1 MTVLMIQS
9 HYQEPF
15 GMTAPPFAEAV
26 ASGRMKIVREMEL
39 TAVNLDEARG
49 LITTTHLDQIGF
61 QRFAQ
66 AVTAFL
72 DRGGR
77 WIYNG
82 HILRPILP
90 ELGVYRPMPQP
101 KRADFDQ
108 SRLFE
113 HPIFAGIDQKLL
125 ETNRGVAGFY
135 GRGHNP
141 PPEGAIVINALGPA
155 RVPVDWIWAR
165 PAGGEILS
173 HAGNEFWGCGDDP
186 ETKKLLAARAVA
198 WLSGELNQ

>member
-1 MTVLMIQS
+1 MSILMIQS

-15 GMTAPPFAEAV
+15 ADTAPLFADII
-26 ASGRMKIVREMEL
+26 ASGLMKVVREKEL
-39 TAVNLDEARG
+39 TDEHFAAARG
-49 LITTTHLDQIGF
+49 LITTTHLDQIGL
-61 QRFAQ
+61 QRFAS
-66 AVTAFL
+66 AITAFL

-77 WIYNG
+77 WIYHG

-90 ELGVYRPMPQP
+90 ELGVYQPIPNP

-108 SRLFE
+108 TRLFE
-113 HPIFAGIDQKLL
+113 HPIFAGIDQKKL

-141 PPEGAIVINALGPA
+141 PPAGAIVINALGPTQI
-155 RVPVDWIWAR
+155 PVDWIWAR
-165 PAGGEILS
+165 PEGGELLC

-186 ETKKLLAARAVA
+186 EVKKLLARRAAA
-198 WLSGELNQ
+198 WLSGELN